1 MLSFARFAL
10 LFLGS
15 LFALSGLTSADEF
28 PQPENHGADAGG
40 QPMDAQ
46 AAAAGFRLPEGFRA
60 EVFAAEPELQNPVA
74 MTWDGRGRMWVAEY
88 YTYADR
94 PLRFDLTLRD
104 RVLILA
110 DRDGDGRADERRVFC
125 DNVQRLTSI
134 EVGRGGVWLIA
145 LPRLLFIPDRDGND
159 VPDGPPEI
167 VLDGFE
173 TSTENYHNCASGL
186 RWGPDGWLYGR
197 CGASS
202 PGWIGP
208 PGSPQDQRVP
218 IYGGLWRY
226 HPSRKVFETICHGT
240 TNPWGHDW
248 DAHGELFF
256 TNTVTGHL
264 FHVLPGAH
272 YTRSATVTPNRRVY
286 DPIDTHADHLHWDT
300 GRGTNYREVAHDA
313 LGGGHAHC
321 GALVYL
327 ADQWPVDFRGKLLT
341 LNFHG
346 RRINVE
352 RLEREGSSLVA
363 RHEPDMAFASDPWFR
378 GIDLSVGPDG
388 SIYVLDWSDIGECH
402 EHDGVHRRSGRIF
415 RIAYGEPKQQ
425 PLPNLPAM
433 SPAELVKL
441 HTHANEWFVR
451 QARREL
457 ANRAARGVPL
467 VAATSDLIG
476 LLGRAEGDTAQ
487 RLSSLW
493 TLYTIGA
500 LDRPAIERLLDDRD
514 EHVRRWGVRLLVDRW
529 PLDTVY
535 GRPQADPEIEPKQIE
550 RLVEL
555 AKNEP
560 QGPMRLVLASTLQRL
575 PPAQRPELAA
585 AILSHAEDAA
595 DHNLPKMVFYGLA
608 PLVESDPASL
618 VPLAAEGQFPL
629 TREWLVRALAEDP
642 AKNAAPLAQLLT
654 AVTPAG
660 ESIKADVLR
669 GLAAG
674 LAGRRRADPP
684 ETWAAFTSSTENAA
698 GEVQELVRNLNV
710 VFGDGR
716 ALDDVRR
723 VALDGDEPIAVRRSA
738 LETLIEARPDD
749 LRAVCER
756 LLRVRFLNTTALA
769 GLTLLD
775 DPEIG
780 ASLARNYRSFHPTE
794 RGAVIETLASRVP
807 FAVALLDAI
816 AADRIPR
823 EDLTAQEARQIRNL
837 GDERL
842 TARLAEV
849 WGELRDSPR
858 DKQELI
864 DRLKADL
871 IPTRL
876 AAADLRQGRAAYQTT
891 CANCHKLFG
900 SGGTIGPDL
909 TGSGRHN
916 LDYLLG
922 NIVDPSAIVNK
933 DFRMSVVRHADGR
946 VLSGIVVSQDDA
958 RVVLQTAKEKLT
970 VLREEIDQ
978 VAPSTLSVMPD
989 GILQPLSAAQIR
1001 NLVAYLMAPGQ
1012 VELPPG
1018 IEASRE
1024 PAAAEGEAAV
1034 PVVAADRATAI
1045 YESPRRGI
1053 FRVRPLI
1060 RFRQGRR

>member
-1 MLSFARFAL
+1 MAGDVGVHSFARFAL
-10 LFLGS
+10 LILGC
-15 LFALSGLTSADEF
+15 LFALPELSNADDFSE
-28 PQPENHGADAGG
+28 PENHGADASDL
-40 QPMDAQ
+40 PMDAQ
-46 AAAAGFRLPEGFRA
+46 TAAAGFRLPDGFRA
-60 EVFAAEPELQNPVA
+60 EVFAAEPHVQNPVA

-125 DNVQRLTSI
+125 DNVQQLTSI
-134 EVGRGGVWLIA
+134 EVGLGGLWLIA

-159 VPDGPPEI
+159 VPDGPPEV

-208 PGSPQDQRVP
+208 PGAPRDERVP

-226 HPSRKVFETICHGT
+226 HPTRKVFETICHGS

-272 YTRSATVTPNRRVY
+272 YTRSATISPSRRVY
-286 DPIDTHADHLHWDT
+286 EPIDTHADHLHWDT

-327 ADQWPVDFRGKLLT
+327 ADQWPAEFRGKLLT

-352 RLEREGSSLVA
+352 RLERQGSSLVA

-378 GIDLSVGPDG
+378 GIDLTYGPDG
-388 SIYVLDWSDIGECH
+388 SVYVIDWSDLGECH

-415 RIAYGEPKQQ
+415 RFAYGEQKPQS
-425 PLPNLPAM
+425 LPNLPEL
-433 SPAELVKL
+433 PAIELAKL

-457 ANRAARGVPL
+457 ANRAARGIEL
-467 VAATSDLIG
+467 TAATSELRRMLDQADAEAAERL
-476 LLGRAEGDTAQ
+476 RA
-487 RLSSLW
+487 LW
-493 TLYTIGA
+493 TLYSLEA
-500 LDRPAIERLLDDRD
+500 LYTPAIERLLDDRD
-514 EHVRRWGVRLLVDRW
+514 EHIRAWGVRLLVDHW
-529 PLDTVY
+529 PLDTVH
-535 GRPQADPEIEPKQIE
+535 GRMRDNSQVNANQVE
-550 RLVEL
+550 RLAKL
-555 AKNEP
+555 AENEP
-560 QGPMRLVLASTLQRL
+560 QGLVRLVLASTLQRV
-575 PPAQRPELAA
+575 PAAERPVIAA
-585 AILSHAEDAA
+585 GLLSHAEDAS

-608 PLVESDPASL
+608 PLVESDPAAL

-629 TREWLVRALAEDP
+629 TREWLARALAENP
-642 AKNAAPLAQLLT
+642 AKNAAPLSQLLA
-654 AVTPAG
+654 AVTPASDG
-660 ESIKADVLR
+660 VKANVLR

-674 LAGRRRADPP
+674 LAGRRKADPP
-684 ETWAAFTSSTENAA
+684 ETWAAFASSTEHAA
-698 GEVQELVRNLNV
+698 GELQELVRNLNV

-716 ALDDVRR
+716 ALDEVRR
-723 VALDGDEPIAVRRSA
+723 IALDGDAPVALRRSA
-738 LETLIEARPDD
+738 LETLIESRPDD
-749 LRAVCER
+749 LRSVCER

-780 ASLARNYRSFHPTE
+780 QSLARNYRSFHPSE
-794 RGAVIETLASRVP
+794 RGAVIETLVSRSA
-807 FAVALLDAI
+807 FAAALLDAI
-816 AADRIPR
+816 ASDRIPR
-823 EDLTAQEARQIRNL
+823 EDLTALHARQIRNL
-837 GDERL
+837 ADEQL

-871 IPTRL
+871 VPLRL
-876 AAADLRQGRAAYQTT
+876 AGADLRQGRAAYHTT
-891 CANCHKLFG
+891 CASCHKLFG

-946 VLSGIVVSQDDA
+946 VLSGIITSQDDA
-958 RVVLQTAKEKLT
+958 RVVLQSAKEQLT
-970 VLREEIDQ
+970 VLREGIDQ
-978 VAPSTLSVMPD
+978 ISPSALSIMPD
-989 GILQPLSAAQIR
+989 GILQPLSPEQVR
-1001 NLVAYLMAPGQ
+1001 NLVAYLMA
-1012 VELPPG
+1012 
-1018 IEASRE
+1018 
-1024 PAAAEGEAAV
+1024 
-1034 PVVAADRATAI
+1034 
-1045 YESPRRGI
+1045 
-1053 FRVRPLI
+1053 
-1060 RFRQGRR
+1060 